1 MAPRVA
7 PAPVA
12 VADTVD
18 LTDSPRPRD
27 LALVIGLVTTAVS
40 ALLLMAVL
48 GEAIPPVVLFVLIFL
63 GLAVGVAR
71 SPKRWLRWA
80 AVAAP
85 LLLVAA
91 NAPFAAVDLS
101 HPESFSGFAPTLLV
115 IGSALVTAGLGVM
128 AVRGRAVAAA
138 KVWVVAAAVLG
149 AGVALS
155 AVSAA
160 TLADD
165 VAEPGDIAIEAS
177 GFAFPE
183 RVEVPA
189 GADGLA
195 ITNADGFHHTFV
207 IDDLDLRLDLPGSSV
222 RRLDVAI
229 PAGEHAFYCDLPGHE
244 AMVGTLVAS

>member
-7 PAPVA
+7 TRPATA
-12 VADTVD
+12 GTVD
-18 LTDSPRPRD
+18 LTDPTAPDDR
-27 LALVIGLVTTAVS
+27 ALVVGLIATAIA
-40 ALLLMAVL
+40 ALLIMVVL
-48 GEAIPPVVLFVLIFL
+48 GEVIPPVVMFVLIFL
-63 GLAVGVAR
+63 GLAAGISR

-80 AVAAP
+80 AAAAP

-101 HPESFSGFAPTLLV
+101 HPESFRGFAPTLLV
-115 IGSALVTAGLGVM
+115 IGSALVTAVVALW
-128 AVRGRAVAAA
+128 AARGRSVPTARVWTIAAV
-138 KVWVVAAAVLG
+138 VLG
-149 AGVALS
+149 AGVAFS

-165 VAEPGDIAIEAS
+165 AVEAGDVAIAAV
-177 GFAFPE
+177 GFTFPD

-189 GADGLA
+189 GSAGLA

-207 IDDLDLRLDLPGSSV
+207 IDALDVKVELPGSSV
-222 RRLDVAI
+222 RRLDVTI
-229 PAGEHAFYCDLPGHE
+229 PAGEYGYYCDLPGHD